1 MAAVTC
7 LCVAAGALLRCTSR
21 RGDRS
26 SPRLTLRA
34 LAAVAIIAS
43 LLLFSDFGSAVGPA
57 RAVAVAVERAQSPSA
72 VAPAP
77 TCAPGP
83 PACVDA
89 CGELLQFIREQ
100 RNASSWHDYYEEVVQ
115 FLVAAGVAQGAPAT
129 LVEVGTA
136 FGGLAHHLLKRVPL
150 LRLVAVDPFLP
161 YDPGDEQSRVLDRV
175 QKKYAAR
182 GSTET
187 GSELWARA
195 MRFDMA
201 GAFGSCRYKLVHAT
215 SVAAAAA
222 SARDPAVDAAFIDG
236 DHTYQGIEA
245 DLAAWRPLVREGGL
259 LMFNDYGYE
268 MFPGVKAMVDA
279 HAVMT
284 GQDVIA
290 IGEPR
295 HNNVALR
302 NLPFLAAR

>member
-1 MAAVTC
+1 M
-7 LCVAAGALLRCTSR
+7 
-21 RGDRS
+21 
-26 SPRLTLRA
+26 
-34 LAAVAIIAS
+34 
-43 LLLFSDFGSAVGPA
+43 
-57 RAVAVAVERAQSPSA
+57 
-72 VAPAP
+72 
-77 TCAPGP
+77 
-83 PACVDA
+83 
-89 CGELLQFIREQ
+89 
-100 RNASSWHDYYEEVVQ
+100 Q